1 MASIEW
7 RSEHMGSHLEASLQH
22 DIELIRNHVRMMA
35 SRCEWALRTAVST
48 LAERQRQAA
57 YLVILGDQRI
67 DEAEQQ
73 LDRLCLEFLVRQQP
87 AGAHLRFAY
96 AAMKISSE
104 LERIGDHAEAIARHL
119 LKLDSPQPDVYTA
132 PLQQMADT
140 SIAML
145 QDAVRAFVTADS
157 DLAHATILVEE
168 RVDTMRRSLDA
179 DLARLQGSGQ
189 LAIEPFDHLTTIC
202 RRLERISDE
211 ARDICAETL
220 YMCTGDFAKHQ
231 TPDVVRVLFVDQ
243 HNHCRSRMAEAIA
256 TSLAL
261 PRMLFS
267 SAGLEPRGIDPR
279 LPAVLAEKGLEILDP
294 RPRSLEQIPNLAV
307 YDVVI
312 AFDESAY
319 YSLRFHRTPTV
330 VIDWSVPDPSKA
342 EGTPDEVHQAYDRTF
357 EFIRT
362 HLQDLVDAIA
372 RNE

>member
-1 MASIEW
+1 
-7 RSEHMGSHLEASLQH
+7 MGSHLEASLQH
-22 DIELIRNHVRMMA
+22 DMDLIRTHVRAMA
-35 SRCEWALRTAVST
+35 ERCERALRTAIGSMDVGK
-48 LAERQRQAA
+48 RQDA

-67 DEAEQQ
+67 DDAEQQ

-104 LERIGDHAEAIARHL
+104 LERVGDHAEAIARHL
-119 LKLDSPQPDVYTA
+119 LKLDSPQPDVYSG
-132 PLQQMADT
+132 PFRQMADA
-140 SIAML
+140 SLSML
-145 QDAVRAFVTADS
+145 QDAIRAFVSGDAELARTAS
-157 DLAHATILVEE
+157 LIEE
-168 RVDTMRRSLDA
+168 RVDTMRRSLDTE
-179 DLARLQGSGQ
+179 LARLQRMGQ

-211 ARDICAETL
+211 AQDICAEVL
-220 YMCTGDFAKHQ
+220 YMCTGDFVKHQ
-231 TPDVVRVLFVDQ
+231 TPDVVRVLFIDQ

-267 SAGLEPRGIDPR
+267 SAGLDPQAIDPR
-279 LPAVLAEKGLEILDP
+279 LPAFLTEKGLEVLDP
-294 RPRSLEQIPNLAV
+294 RPRSLDQIPNLTH

-330 VIDWSVPDPSKA
+330 CIDWSVPDPSKV
-342 EGTPDEVHQAYDRTF
+342 EGNPDEVHDAYERTF
-357 EFIRT
+357 RFI
-362 HLQDLVDAIA
+362 HAQLQDLVDAIA
-372 RNE
+372 RKE